1 MYVSLYRKIKRIQ
14 RQFIIYEFGKFME
27 FKIKLEK

>member
-1 MYVSLYRKIKRIQ
+1 MYVPLYRKIKRIQ
-14 RQFIIYEFGKFME
+14 KQFITYEFGKFTE

>member
-1 MYVSLYRKIKRIQ
+1 MFPYIEKSRQFRG
-14 RQFIIYEFGKFME
+14 QFIIYEFGKFME